1 VPRVS
6 EEYRTRRR
14 DEIAEAALRVFRRK
28 GFTATSM
35 AEIIAESGLSAGAIY
50 GYYDSKTAIVHD
62 VAARVVGGRIADV
75 ERVAER
81 DPLPPP
87 SELVGVLLRGAVREI
102 GSTGILVQLW
112 GEAVT
117 DPRMLGFAA
126 DVLVQL
132 RTVFAGYVARWHEQ
146 EHGLDPQDAAA
157 LGAEQA
163 PLFLA
168 ACQGFILQSAL
179 LDDFDA
185 DAYLDDVTR
194 HLPR

>member
-75 ERVAER
+75 ERIAEQ

-146 EHGLDPQDAAA
+146 EHGLDAQDAAA